1 MKDKYKITEEEINQ
15 AILHSPYSLADSP
28 ASVGIKA
35 KQIKKYFYEFIRFL
49 ANKINVHLEEL
60 GKTLENYDE
69 LSCAVDL
76 IPDLQEKDIELGKAI
91 PNLIGAHN
99 NSGVA
104 HKDIREKISTDIGT
118 HNTSGGAHSD
128 IRELIKS
135 AKESAENAYNLARG
149 KSKIHPMHD
158 YGEFIYYVK
167 TKPEEYNVG
176 DMFIFDNK
184 NAPDFMLFEK
194 NIQFVS
200 GDDDVEISGEYL
212 PNDFEFTPGSRVV
225 INGMRFVIQESGYD
239 ISKLATDEE
248 LSALNEELTELIIA
262 LGERVTEV
270 NDMLDFKENSF
281 EKKENTQ
288 SEITLENHTEY
299 SLGLITELS
308 IALPEETEELDS
320 IINFRTGA
328 TAPSFDAP
336 SELVFSGDDTSGG
349 RFYPIT
355 HRIYEINIKEVM
367 GILSARVGAT
377 DFEVIE

>member
-104 HKDIREKISTDIGT
+104 HNDIREKISTDIGT

-200 GDDDVEISGEYL
+200 GEDDVEISGEYL

-270 NDMLDFKENSF
+270 NDVLDFKENSF

-320 IINFRTGA
+320 IINFRAGA

>member
-99 NSGVA
+99 NSGAA
-104 HKDIREKISTDIGT
+104 HNDIREKISTDIGT

>member
-1 MKDKYKITEEEINQ
+1 
-15 AILHSPYSLADSP
+15 
-28 ASVGIKA
+28 
-35 KQIKKYFYEFIRFL
+35 
-49 ANKINVHLEEL
+49 
-60 GKTLENYDE
+60 
-69 LSCAVDL
+69 
-76 IPDLQEKDIELGKAI
+76 
-91 PNLIGAHN
+91 
-99 NSGVA
+99 
-104 HKDIREKISTDIGT
+104 
-118 HNTSGGAHSD
+118 
-128 IRELIKS
+128 
-135 AKESAENAYNLARG
+135 
-149 KSKIHPMHD
+149 MHD

-200 GDDDVEISGEYL
+200 GEDDVEISGEYL

-270 NDMLDFKENSF
+270 NDVLDFKENSF

-320 IINFRTGA
+320 IINFRAGA